1 MENENIDPKEKE
13 KIVNELRTWI
23 LMLDDRDDIDM
34 LYELRDMMTDW
45 EDGIDWNAED
55 EETK

>member
-13 KIVNELRTWI
+13 KMVNELRTWI

-34 LYELRDMMTDW
+34 LYQLTDMMTDW
-45 EDGIDWNAED
+45 DEGIDWNDED
-55 EETK
+55 GETK